1 LQGKKMAKCRVD
13 AAPLLVSGVLR
24 TEVRNVGQRL
34 LDALIE
40 EESRYR
46 EELGDE
52 DIGQWKESRKTAE
65 RLAVDYIAIV
75 KLYLEAIRTVF
86 PKSSN

>member
-1 LQGKKMAKCRVD
+1 MVNTMTYCYG

-24 TEVRNVGQRL
+24 TEVRSVGQRL
-34 LDALIE
+34 LDALVDGGVSIPRRARRR
-40 EESRYR
+40 RYR
-46 EELGDE
+46 AME
-52 DIGQWKESRKTAE
+52 KSREAAE
-65 RLAVDYIAIV
+65 RLAVDCIAIF